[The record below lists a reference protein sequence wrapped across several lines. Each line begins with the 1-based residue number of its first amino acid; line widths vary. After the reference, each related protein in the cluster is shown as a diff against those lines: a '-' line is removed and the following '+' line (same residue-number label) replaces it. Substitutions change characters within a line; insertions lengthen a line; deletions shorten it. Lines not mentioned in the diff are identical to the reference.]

1 MIADWSR
8 IVRLGL
14 VVSLA
19 VVSVASPG
27 RSSVAWA
34 QDEDEDEGGDE
45 EEEEDGE
52 EEEEEDE
59 DQPPVTAGGL
69 FSKENYPISELQRPL
84 TITKGMTEL
93 RLGIDI
99 DMSAA
104 NAFGAWGIGAN
115 ARYGLEDNVELQAD
129 FRSDL
134 TDFNDLRIAAA
145 LEASIVYD
153 LVDVRVGAVVPYVK
167 DAPDGT
173 SKFDFELGFPFRY
186 APKEQVGVVA
196 LDTFMT
202 FNTSGKPDLT
212 PSVGIVVQPVEPLA
226 IKLQAQIIIRDF
238 NTDAG
243 NFLVP
248 ASLNIQFSP
257 TNLIDFGGEFS
268 FPNLKAEDD
277 PATTDKEEKFYD
289 KRFLLLY
296 GQIRI

>member
-19 VVSVASPG
+19 VFSVARPWQSQ
-27 RSSVAWA
+27 VAWA
-34 QDEDEDEGGDE
+34 QDEDDDEGGDEEEEGGDE
-45 EEEEDGE
+45 EEEED
-52 EEEEEDE
+52 D

-84 TITKGMTEL
+84 TITKAMTEL
-93 RLGIDI
+93 RLGIDV
-99 DMSAA
+99 DMSADT
-104 NAFGAWGIGAN
+104 AFEFWGIGAN
-115 ARYGLEDNVELQAD
+115 ARYGLEDNVELQFD

-134 TDFNDLRIAAA
+134 NKFNDLRIAAA

-153 LVDVRVGAVVPYVK
+153 LVDVRVGAVVPYAK
-167 DAPDGT
+167 DAADGT

-202 FNTSGKPDLT
+202 FNTKGKPDLT

-226 IKLQAQIIIRDF
+226 IKLQAKIIIRDF

-268 FPNLKAEDD
+268 FENLKAEDN
-277 PATTDKEEKFYD
+277 PATPDKEEKFYD
-289 KRFLLLY
+289 RRFLLLY

>member
-19 VVSVASPG
+19 VCSVVRPWE
-27 RSSVAWA
+27 SSVAWA
-34 QDEDEDEGGDE
+34 QDEDEDDGGDDEEDSGDE
-45 EEEEDGE
+45 EEEE
-52 EEEEEDE
+52 EDD

-84 TITKGMTEL
+84 TITKAMTEL
-93 RLGIDI
+93 RLGIDV
-99 DMSAA
+99 DMSAET
-104 NAFGAWGIGAN
+104 AFEFWGIGAN
-115 ARYGLEDNVELQAD
+115 ARYGLEDNVELQFD

-134 TDFNDLRIAAA
+134 NKFNDLRIAAA
-145 LEASIVYD
+145 IEAGIVYD

-167 DAPDGT
+167 DAPDDT

-202 FNTSGKPDLT
+202 FNTKGKPDLT
-212 PSVGIVVQPVEPLA
+212 PSVGIVVQPVAPLA
-226 IKLQAQIIIRDF
+226 IKLQAKIIIRDF

-257 TNLIDFGGEFS
+257 TNLLDFGGEFS
-268 FPNLKAEDD
+268 FENLKTEDD
-277 PATTDKEEKFYD
+277 PNTMNEEKFYD
-289 KRFLLLY
+289 RRFLLLY